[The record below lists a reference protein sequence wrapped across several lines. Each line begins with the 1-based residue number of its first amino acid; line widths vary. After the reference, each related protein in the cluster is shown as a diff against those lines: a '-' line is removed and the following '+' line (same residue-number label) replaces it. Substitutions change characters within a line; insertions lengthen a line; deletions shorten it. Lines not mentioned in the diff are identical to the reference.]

1 MTRRLSTFR
10 IKPKGISMKK
20 SIMLVSVLAALS
32 MPAAAQTSQSGECA
46 LQRPFKVLNAQT
58 GAYEANRVRGEHGW
72 CNFSGEG
79 IDNSVWTPEGNEQ
92 SGPDASSSESTAS
105 SDAK

>member
-1 MTRRLSTFR
+1 
-10 IKPKGISMKK
+10 MKK
-20 SIMLVSVLAALS
+20 SIMLASVLAALS

-58 GAYEANRVRGEHGW
+58 GAYEINRIRGEHGW

-79 IDNSVWTPEGNEQ
+79 IDNSVWAPEGGEQ
-92 SGPDASSSESTAS
+92 TGSEASSSESGNSS